1 LVAIDEARDGGA
13 DMQGLIR
20 AVIAEFRHLLVAR
33 VNPELLEKELAPED
47 VATVRERAAGTTQ
60 ARLVRALRLFG
71 DALGS
76 VRASGNARLELETA
90 MLRFI
95 IQVEDPT
102 LEALAAR
109 IAALE
114 GGDSAPPVVR
124 AAPAPRPSSARPQ
137 GGSAPTP
144 APRATV
150 ADPTPSRSAP
160 VPAPRPRPEPEPT
173 PVAPSGPLTVE
184 KLRSL
189 WPNIRSRAE
198 SQRPSLAASLSR
210 AAVAEVS
217 GDAVVLRLPDA
228 IAVES
233 LKRGVDVVKSAIEA
247 VVARPIDLRLVV
259 APLNGEPK
267 EDAEAS
273 GDDLDDVARY
283 ADQRLL

>member
-1 LVAIDEARDGGA
+1 V
-13 DMQGLIR
+13 
-20 AVIAEFRHLLVAR
+20 
-33 VNPELLEKELAPED
+33 
-47 VATVRERAAGTTQ
+47 
-60 ARLVRALRLFG
+60 
-71 DALGS
+71 
-76 VRASGNARLELETA
+76 
-90 MLRFI
+90 
-95 IQVEDPT
+95 
-102 LEALAAR
+102 
-109 IAALE
+109 
-114 GGDSAPPVVR
+114 
-124 AAPAPRPSSARPQ
+124 PA
-137 GGSAPTP
+137 
-144 APRATV
+144 
-150 ADPTPSRSAP
+150 
-160 VPAPRPRPEPEPT
+160 PAPRPRPEPEPT

-283 ADQRLL
+283 ADKRLL